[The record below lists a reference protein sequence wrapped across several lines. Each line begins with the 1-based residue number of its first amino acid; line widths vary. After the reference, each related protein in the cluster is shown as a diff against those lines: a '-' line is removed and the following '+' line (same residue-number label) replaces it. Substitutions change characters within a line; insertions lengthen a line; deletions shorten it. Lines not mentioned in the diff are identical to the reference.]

1 MCTAFDLTAVCAIVA
16 AHPKKNRVLPRG
28 PFMSDATTTIYE
40 PPTEGLPYLVV
51 TFASD
56 GMNVSTAKSSAAA
69 RTMASDRSITHRR
82 RRLTE
87 QSKVSPK
94 PTTPQADGGGTA
106 ANGSASEA

>member
-1 MCTAFDLTAVCAIVA
+1 
-16 AHPKKNRVLPRG
+16 
-28 PFMSDATTTIYE
+28 MSDATTTIYE

-51 TFASD
+51 TFTSD

-69 RTMASDRSITHRR
+69 RMMASDRSITHRR
-82 RRLTE
+82 RHQSE

-94 PTTPQADGGGTA
+94 HGMPTTPQAEGGATA